1 MTFDLVLRGGL
12 IVDGTGGPPRHADVG
27 VVDGAVAALA
37 DLSSAE
43 AAEVIDVAGRAVAP
57 GFIDAHTHS
66 DLAALLPVQ
75 WQAIPLAPLR
85 QGVTT
90 EVCGNCG
97 ESPFPTTPA
106 HRAASNSNT
115 DAVFQVGI
123 GALESFD
130 AYAQT
135 MSVRPLPTNQAPMV
149 GHGSLRGA
157 AMGFD
162 NRPADAAEFATM
174 LRLAREAFEQG
185 AFGLSSGLIY
195 APGLYAP
202 EQELVELAM
211 VAAAFGAP
219 YVSHMRDEAD
229 LVADAIEEALRIG
242 RTSGAGVH
250 ISHHKLAG
258 RRNWG
263 RSAETLGM
271 LDRARSGG
279 QDVTVDVYPY
289 TAGSTSL
296 HALLPPWTNDGGIA
310 AVLARVAGADV
321 RARIDRDLRTGLPGW
336 QNIAGP
342 AGWDN
347 VVIAG
352 SPAAPEIEGLS
363 VAELSDA
370 TGRAPVD
377 TVCDIIIAD
386 GARTVVVLHMMSD
399 DDVGS
404 IRDWPAAMVG
414 SDGVPVPGKPH
425 PRLAGTFARAVRA
438 PNPAD
443 PWAGLPERVR
453 RMTSM
458 PAERYRIP
466 RRGTLA
472 VGAAADIVVFDPATV
487 TDRATYVDPLLPPEG
502 VEHVFVAGVAGIRTG
517 RPTGSYAGQV
527 LRAR

>member
-1 MTFDLVLRGGL
+1 MTFDLILRGGL
-12 IVDGTGGPPRHADVG
+12 VVDGTGGPPRRADVG
-27 VVDGAVAALA
+27 VVDGRITAVA
-37 DLSSAE
+37 DLSAAE
-43 AAEVIDVAGRAVAP
+43 AAEILDVAGRAVAP

-66 DLAALLPVQ
+66 DLAALLPEA
-75 WQAIPLAPLR
+75 WRAIPLAPLR

-97 ESPFPTTPA
+97 ESPFPTTPQ
-106 HRAASNSNT
+106 HRVASNSNT

-130 AYAQT
+130 AYAQR
-135 MSVRPLPTNQAPMV
+135 MSTCALPTNQAPML

-162 NRPADAAEFATM
+162 NRPADADELATM
-174 LRLAREAFEQG
+174 IRLTREAFEQG

-195 APGLYAP
+195 TPGLYAP
-202 EQELVELAM
+202 EQELVELAA

-229 LVADAIEEALRIG
+229 RVADAIEEALRIG
-242 RTSGAGVH
+242 RGSGAGVH
-250 ISHHKLAG
+250 ISHHKVAG

-263 RSAETLGM
+263 RSAETLGL
-271 LDRARSGG
+271 LDLARSRG

-289 TAGSTSL
+289 TAGSTGL
-296 HALLPPWTNDGGIA
+296 HALLPPWANDGGIA
-310 AVLARVAGADV
+310 AMLARLASADV
-321 RARIDRDLRTGLPGW
+321 RTRIADDLRTGLPGW

-347 VVIAG
+347 VVLAG

-363 VAELSDA
+363 VADLSAA
-370 TGRAPVD
+370 TGRPPVD

-386 GARTVVVLHMMSD
+386 EARTVVVLHMMSD
-399 DDVGS
+399 DDVDS
-404 IRDWPAAMVG
+404 IRAWPAAMVG

-425 PRLAGTFARAVRA
+425 PRLAGTFAKALRA
-438 PNPAD
+438 PDPSD
-443 PWAGLPERVR
+443 PWTGLPARVR

-466 RRGTLA
+466 ARGTLS
-472 VGAAADIVVFDPATV
+472 VGAAADLVVFDPATV
-487 TDRATYVDPLLPPEG
+487 TDRATYVDPLLPPQG
-502 VEHVFVAGVAGIRTG
+502 IEHVFVAGVAGIRNG
-517 RPTGSYAGQV
+517 RPTGSYAGRV